1 MSNIAKNRDLAIL
14 ARLPRT
20 LRYEVGNLARL
31 PSYRCWQ
38 SWSIAN
44 RPPAYGWQSCILA
57 NQQAKTAKL
66 REIRTYSKQGC
77 KVANY
82 ISRNRWQ
89 PWKIANLKKL
99 AILICRAKLQEY
111 RR

>member
-44 RPPAYGWQSCILA
+44 RTPAYGWQSCILA
-57 NQQAKTAKL
+57 NQQAKATK
-66 REIRTYSKQGC
+66 RRGIRTYSKQGC
-77 KVANY
+77 KVANFM
-82 ISRNRWQ
+82 SRNSWQ
-89 PWKIANLKKL
+89 TWKDANLKKL
-99 AILICRAKLQEY
+99 AILICQANLQKH